1 MSLDHAKV
9 KVSKRAALFTLLS
22 DGAWHVHQ
30 ELARVGGVRYSAR
43 LLELKRE
50 GYAVE
55 SEEVAEGDPGK
66 RYRMPT
72 TERGAAKAKK
82 VKAYLAEED
91 VRTMVELGYIPPLA
105 RDALTDALGSFTTN
119 RERL

>member
-1 MSLDHAKV
+1 MSLDHAKIN
-9 KVSKRAALFTLLS
+9 VSKRAALFTLLS
-22 DGAWHVHQ
+22 DGAWHMHH

-43 LLELKRE
+43 LLELKHL
-50 GYAVE
+50 GYSVDSE
-55 SEEVAEGDPGK
+55 SASDGEQGK

-91 VRTMVELGYIPPLA
+91 VRVMVERGYIPPLA